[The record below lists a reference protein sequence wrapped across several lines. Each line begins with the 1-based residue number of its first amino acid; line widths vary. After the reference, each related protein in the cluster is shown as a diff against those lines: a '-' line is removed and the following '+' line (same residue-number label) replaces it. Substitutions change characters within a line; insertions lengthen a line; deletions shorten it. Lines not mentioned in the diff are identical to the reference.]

1 MTKKRLIIFS
11 VAAVCSLSGLHAEI
25 KVETDGSKPADHIA
39 LSYEPSGSVG
49 NTTTFHRGTGE
60 YRRVGQAFAV
70 TDKDFDLTALTW
82 KIWDF
87 DPAVEG
93 KKFSLQVY
101 RLVAVNKA
109 PDMGNDLVLSE
120 EGTLPQTL
128 NPEDYITFTF
138 SKGVKLEKGESYLIL
153 FGFEEPTSQD
163 ASAKSIGFQRSDD
176 RAESGRLWVYN
187 GENFTADNKSMT
199 FYLRGK

>member
-1 MTKKRLIIFS
+1 MKMKNILTFS
-11 VAAVCSLSGLHAEI
+11 VVALCSLSGLNAEI
-25 KVETDGSKPADHIA
+25 KVETDGSKPADRIA
-39 LSYEPSGSVG
+39 LSYEPKGSVG
-49 NTTTFHRGTGE
+49 NSTTFQRGTGE
-60 YRRVGQAFAV
+60 YRRIGQAFSV
-70 TDKDFDLTALTW
+70 EDKGFELTGLTW

-87 DPAVEG
+87 DPMVEG
-93 KKFSLQVY
+93 KKFSIQVY

-128 NPEDYITFTF
+128 SPEDYITFTF
-138 SKGVKLEKGESYLIL
+138 SQGVRLEKGESYLVL

-163 ASAKSIGFQRSDD
+163 STAKSLGFQRSDE

-187 GENFTADNKSMT
+187 GETFVADNKSMT
-199 FYLRGK
+199 FYLHGK